1 MTTPLTQEQ
10 VEDVLRVA
18 THAIDTL
25 PPYHDTR
32 IAAARLLDLAVAST
46 TTRIR
51 SSANEALVAKL
62 REQLPDM
69 PQDKF
74 DALVVE
80 AKRIGRE
87 HQS

>member
-25 PPYHDTR
+25 
-32 IAAARLLDLAVAST
+32 AVEST